1 MLEPQNR
8 GMSMKRCLLLLACML
23 PAVAGA
29 ADAAADKLLECMRA
43 NIPDVLRVQEFELNA
58 VDRTGGERLLRGR
71 VYAMRENELMRA
83 MIKIKA
89 PPDLNN
95 AAYLVREGKERDD
108 MFVFLP
114 ALNRVRRIMGGS
126 ADSPLFGTDLS
137 YNDVK
142 QVQNSFS
149 GGSVRLEQPE
159 AIEGRPVQVLA
170 LTPRAGTDTH
180 YTLIR
185 GWIDQKACVPLKIDF
200 YEGANVRKRLSAPA
214 AAIKQWGSNWYVSE
228 ARMDDL
234 QAKTHTTIRITGFSK
249 PDKLSE
255 RYFNSASFYTAE

>member
-1 MLEPQNR
+1 
-8 GMSMKRCLLLLACML
+8 MKRFLVLLACL
-23 PAVAGA
+23 FSATAGA
-29 ADAAADKLLECMRA
+29 EDAATGKILDCMRA
-43 NIPDVLRVQEFELNA
+43 NIPNVLRVQEFEINA

-83 MIKIKA
+83 MVKIKA

-108 MFVFLP
+108 MFIFLP
-114 ALNRVRRIMGGS
+114 ALNRVRRILGGS

-137 YNDVK
+137 YSDIK

-149 GGSVRLEQPE
+149 GGDVKLEKPDV
-159 AIEGRPVQVLA
+159 IEGHAVNVLA
-170 LTPRAGTDTH
+170 MTPRANSETH

-185 GWIDQKACVPLKIDF
+185 GWIDQKACVPLKIEF
-200 YEGANVRKRLSAPA
+200 YEGTNVRKRLTAPA
-214 AAIKQWGSNWYVSE
+214 ASIKQYNTNWYVSE
-228 ARMDDL
+228 ARMEDL
-234 QAKTHTTIRITGFSK
+234 QGKTHTTLKITGFTK

-255 RYFNSASFYTAE
+255 RYFNATSFYTAE

>member
-1 MLEPQNR
+1 
-8 GMSMKRCLLLLACML
+8 MKRILIVLACVF
-23 PAVAGA
+23 PAVAA
-29 ADAAADKLLECMRA
+29 AEDAATSKVLDCMRA
-43 NIPDVLRVQEFELNA
+43 NIPNVLRVQEFELNA
-58 VDRTGGERLLRGR
+58 VDRTGGERILRGR
-71 VYAMRENELMRA
+71 VYAMRENDLMRA
-83 MIKIKA
+83 MLKIKA

-108 MFVFLP
+108 MFIFLP
-114 ALNRVRRIMGGS
+114 ALNRVRRVMGGS

-142 QVQNSFS
+142 QVQNSFA
-149 GGSVRLEQPE
+149 GGEVRLEKPDS
-159 AIEGRPVQVLA
+159 IEGHPVHVLA
-170 LTPRAGTDTH
+170 MTPHTGTDTH

-214 AAIKQWGSNWYVSE
+214 ASIKQYNTNWYVSE
-228 ARMDDL
+228 ARMEDL
-234 QAKTHTTIRITGFSK
+234 QAKTHTSLKITGFSK

-255 RYFNSASFYTAE
+255 RYFNATSFYTAE

>member
-1 MLEPQNR
+1 
-8 GMSMKRCLLLLACML
+8 MKRFLVLLACVFSVS
-23 PAVAGA
+23 AN
-29 ADAAADKLLECMRA
+29 ADDAADKVLDCMRA
-43 NIPDVLRVQEFELNA
+43 NIPNVLRVQEFELNA
-58 VDRTGGERLLRGR
+58 VDRTGGERTLRGR
-71 VYAMRENELMRA
+71 VYAVRENELMRA

-108 MFVFLP
+108 MFIFLP

-149 GGSVRLEQPE
+149 GGTVRLEKPE
-159 AIEGRPVQVLA
+159 TIEGHPVNVLA
-170 LTPRAGTDTH
+170 MTPHAGTDTH

-214 AAIKQWGSNWYVSE
+214 AAIKQYNTNWYVSE
-228 ARMDDL
+228 AKMEDL
-234 QAKTHTTIRITGFSK
+234 QAKTHTTLKITGFTK

-255 RYFNSASFYTAE
+255 RYFNATSFYTAE